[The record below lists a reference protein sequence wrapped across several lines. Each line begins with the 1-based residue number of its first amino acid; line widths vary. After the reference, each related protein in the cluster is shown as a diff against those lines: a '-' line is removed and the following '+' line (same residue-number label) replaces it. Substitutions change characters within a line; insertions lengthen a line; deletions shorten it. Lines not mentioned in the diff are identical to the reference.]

1 MTKSNKII
9 PTVGS
14 PCSLSSKD
22 NTMISSSNIY
32 SMDPISL
39 MYFFDKRMKRLLLN
53 HKDTKDLT
61 DHQIDLIENT
71 ILPAI
76 ENALQED
83 VMHVS

>member
-1 MTKSNKII
+1 
-9 PTVGS
+9 
-14 PCSLSSKD
+14 
-22 NTMISSSNIY
+22 MISSSNIY
-32 SMDPISL
+32 SMDAISL

-83 VMHVS
+83 VIPTS

>member
-1 MTKSNKII
+1 
-9 PTVGS
+9 
-14 PCSLSSKD
+14 
-22 NTMISSSNIY
+22 
-32 SMDPISL
+32 MDAISL
-39 MYFFDKRMKRLLLN
+39 MYFFDKRMKRLLSN

-61 DHQIDLIENT
+61 DYQIDLIENT

>member
-1 MTKSNKII
+1 
-9 PTVGS
+9 
-14 PCSLSSKD
+14 
-22 NTMISSSNIY
+22 MISSSNIY

-39 MYFFDKRMKRLLLN
+39 MYFFDKRMKRLLSN

-61 DHQIDLIENT
+61 DYQIDLIENT